1 MNKGYGGGGGPRAVD
16 AYEPSAQ
23 DIQIIMTGDLA
34 VSAERTVQCSDRFGR
49 ALKERGLK
57 ASQIRNIFGAVR
69 RIEMNWRD
77 DTSAEEQK
85 AAYRELLL
93 LQPKLGYQSERV
105 KAVKPLANVL
115 TAAIQQVQGD
125 RDRFQ
130 RFVDFFEAILA
141 YHKAAGGAD

>member
-1 MNKGYGGGGGPRAVD
+1 VNNRGYGGGGGRAD
-16 AYEPSAQ
+16 DGYKPSQQ
-23 DIQIIMTGDLA
+23 DIQVIMTGDLA
-34 VSAERTVQCSDRFGR
+34 VSAERTVACSDQFGR

-57 ASQIRNIFGAVR
+57 ASQVRNVFGAVR
-69 RIEMNWRD
+69 RIEMNWRED
-77 DTSAEEQK
+77 ASAEEQK

-105 KAVKPLANVL
+105 KAVKPLADVL
-115 TAAIQQVQGD
+115 VTAIQQVEGK

-141 YHKAAGGAD
+141 YHKAAGGQD